1 MTEEIIET
9 PVSGPYFRFTN
20 EAAWI
25 AEAEAAGFFVTFV
38 TEPETGAKTLQAYT
52 SDHAIDVIGII
63 SEGGKW
69 DADGNEIEAPTV
81 LSGWHI
87 NALGSLPDWKEFE
100 VFPNS
105 PYRIF
110 FN

>member
-9 PVSGPYFRFTN
+9 PVLGPYFRFTN

-25 AEAEAAGFFVTFV
+25 AEAEAAGFFV

-100 VFPNS
+100 VFPNL

-110 FN
+110 FS